1 MKTLNF
7 EVIVEKTTST
17 VLIKINGEIL
27 FKINPQN
34 MSEVKVTKDVW
45 IENNETQEEILELE
59 DIFFSVK
66 ETKFKSSN
74 IWDDVSIMAYPND
87 VVINIEGFSEQLASP
102 ESDTSFIIHF
112 GNGDF
117 SINPI
122 KWVKEIKRLDT
133 CLIVELYEERN

>member
-7 EVIVEKTTST
+7 EVIVDKTTAT
-17 VLIKINGEIL
+17 VLIKIDGEIL

-45 IENNETQEEILELE
+45 IENNETRKEEILEE
-59 DIFFSVK
+59 IFFSVK
-66 ETKFKSSN
+66 ETKSKSSN

-122 KWVKEIKRLDT
+122 KRVKEIKRLDT